1 MLTCQLPDPDPVSV
15 RPSRFS
21 HIVLQTNGNLDAML
35 DWYKTVLHCKPIL
48 EIPGMGGFLTYD
60 EEHHRVLIV
69 NNPDA
74 KPHDPDTVGLVH
86 FAYAFENFEQLS
98 NAYVR
103 LKAQGIAPRECINHG
118 FTLSFYYNDPDGND
132 VELAT
137 DVFTT
142 REDLKAWMET
152 GKLAQNPIGC
162 FVDPDD
168 MTERFRNGEPAS
180 VLLRDTYEGQ
190 PMIVPKQLQPAEE
203 N

>member
-1 MLTCQLPDPDPVSV
+1 MPICQLPEPDPVSV

-48 EIPGMGGFLTYD
+48 EIPDLGGFLTYD

-74 KPHDPDTVGLVH
+74 KPHDPATVGVVH

-103 LKAQGIAPRECINHG
+103 LKEKGIEPRECINHG

-137 DVFTT
+137 DVFES
-142 REDLKAWMET
+142 RDDLRAWMET
-152 GKLAQNPIGC
+152 GKLARNPIGC
-162 FVDPDD
+162 RVDPED
-168 MTERFRNGEPAS
+168 MTERFRNGEAAS
-180 VLLRDTYEGQ
+180 DLFRNTYEGQ
-190 PMIVPKQLQPAEE
+190 PMIVPRQLQSAE